1 MLGAVVKTKINR
13 CLFWKTTP
21 ALEVRS
27 GRIALREGPQNGR
40 YQTPKRRSRIG
51 IHVHMTLTSFTSHH
65 VLSCLRTVFT
75 FRDSQDDSP
84 FIDATRSITRCSVR
98 RTLSSSL
105 ISIRSSLMAARSAR
119 AAARS
124 TVRCAFCTTACRLP
138 SGLRQQPRG
147 GTAPSQLHSFPSS
160 GPPITRGVGPVGRRN
175 GAAQLIVGSALMASR
190 SAATVAETGS

>member
-105 ISIRSSLMAARSAR
+105 ISIRSSLMAARSAH

-124 TVRCAFCTTACRLP
+124 TKYLIGMFITASTC
-138 SGLRQQPRG
+138 
-147 GTAPSQLHSFPSS
+147 
-160 GPPITRGVGPVGRRN
+160 RRN
-175 GAAQLIVGSALMASR
+175 SPDKADGYRPSCSMSSRAIAIASWSER
-190 SAATVAETGS
+190 